1 MALAR
6 HRPVRAGRSWPA
18 WGWSSQRGLPLGID
32 FSGGTIVVFKFQ
44 NAVGEDAVRK
54 AIAGVPGE
62 KVVQQYGK
70 PEEHSVLVRLPQ
82 PPGVEE
88 GFSLEKDAKALND
101 AVKAANLG
109 PFQEISR
116 EVVGPAIGKDLQRK
130 GLWATLFSIL
140 GITAYIALRF
150 RLTFA
155 IGAIAATFHDILVTL
170 AFLVFF
176 GYDLSLNVIAALL
189 TITGYSVNDTIV
201 IFDRVRE
208 NMHTMRR
215 DDLEKVVNHSVNQT
229 LGRTLIT
236 AGTTFLSVLAL
247 YLFGG
252 EVLEGFAFT
261 MLVGIV
267 SGTYSTIFIAAA
279 VAILM
284 SKRAA
289 GHPGRRGGDRR
300 AGGRH
305 GPSGERRQED
315 GDAVDAQGQR
325 PLVPGPPIL
334 SIQAGGRAGHMS
346 ILIAALLG
354 AVQGITEFLP
364 ISSSAHLLLGRAAFG
379 WGEEP
384 FGLVFDVATHLG
396 TLVATIIYFRDD
408 LMAMALAL
416 PRLFTDAPEARLM
429 RLVAIGTIP
438 VVIVGLL
445 FADWIEAHARLPV
458 GDHRHAVRGRHRPAR
473 SSSVSARAPAASTT

>member
-1 MALAR
+1 MQIFSNTHYDFIKWRWHAIALSAL
-6 HRPVRAGRSWPA
+6 VILAGA
-18 WGWSSQRGLPLGID
+18 VMIVQRGLPLGID

-44 NAVGEDAVRK
+44 KAVGEDAVRR

-62 KVVQQYGK
+62 KAVQQYGK
-70 PEEHSVLVRLPQ
+70 PEDHSVLVRLPQ

-88 GFSLEKDAKALND
+88 GFNLEKDAKALND

-155 IGAIAATFHDILVTL
+155 LGAIAATFHDILVTL

-176 GYDLSLNVIAALL
+176 GYDMSLNVIAALL

-215 DDLEKVVNHSVNQT
+215 DDLEKVVNESVNQT

-284 SKRAA
+284 TT
-289 GHPGRRGGDRR
+289 R
-300 AGGRH
+300 AGGT
-305 GPSGERRQED
+305 PSGAA
-315 GDAVDAQGQR
+315 AVAAQA
-325 PLVPGPPIL
+325 
-334 SIQAGGRAGHMS
+334 AGTS
-346 ILIAALLG
+346 
-354 AVQGITEFLP
+354 
-364 ISSSAHLLLGRAAFG
+364 
-379 WGEEP
+379 
-384 FGLVFDVATHLG
+384 
-396 TLVATIIYFRDD
+396 
-408 LMAMALAL
+408 
-416 PRLFTDAPEARLM
+416 
-429 RLVAIGTIP
+429 
-438 VVIVGLL
+438 
-445 FADWIEAHARLPV
+445 
-458 GDHRHAVRGRHRPAR
+458 RPASGGKKTSTR
-473 SSSVSARAPAASTT
+473 TTRKVNAR

>member
-1 MALAR
+1 M
-6 HRPVRAGRSWPA
+6 
-18 WGWSSQRGLPLGID
+18 
-32 FSGGTIVVFKFQ
+32 
-44 NAVGEDAVRK
+44 
-54 AIAGVPGE
+54 PGE

-109 PFQEISR
+109 PFKEISR

-215 DDLEKVVNHSVNQT
+215 DDLEKVVNQSVNQT

-289 GHPGRRGGDRR
+289 GTPAGAAAIAR

-305 GPSGERRQED
+305 GRR
-315 GDAVDAQGQR
+315 
-325 PLVPGPPIL
+325 
-334 SIQAGGRAGHMS
+334 GGGKKTATRRRARS
-346 ILIAALLG
+346 TPASPR
-354 AVQGITEFLP
+354 T
-364 ISSSAHLLLGRAAFG
+364 
-379 WGEEP
+379 
-384 FGLVFDVATHLG
+384 
-396 TLVATIIYFRDD
+396 
-408 LMAMALAL
+408 
-416 PRLFTDAPEARLM
+416 PRLSPSKR
-429 RLVAIGTIP
+429 
-438 VVIVGLL
+438 
-445 FADWIEAHARLPV
+445 
-458 GDHRHAVRGRHRPAR
+458 GDEPATCR
-473 SSSVSARAPAASTT
+473 SSSPRSWGPSRASPSSCRSRARRTCCSDAPCSAGARSRSASSSTSPPTSAPSSPPSSISATTCWPWRWRCRGCSRTRRKRG

>member
-1 MALAR
+1 MRIFDKPNFNFIKWRWHAIAFSALIII
-6 HRPVRAGRSWPA
+6 AGLVSIA
-18 WGWSSQRGLPLGID
+18 TKGLPLGID

-44 NAVGEDAVRK
+44 NAVGEEAVRK
-54 AIAGVPGE
+54 AISGVPGE
-62 KVVQQYGK
+62 KAVQQFGK
-70 PEEHSVLVRLPQ
+70 PEEHSILVRLPQ
-82 PPGVEE
+82 PVGVEE

-109 PFQEISR
+109 AFQEISR

-130 GLWATLFSIL
+130 GLWATLLSIV

-155 IGAIAATFHDILVTL
+155 LGAIAATFHDILVTL

-215 DDLEKVVNHSVNQT
+215 DDLEKVVNESVNQT

-252 EVLEGFAFT
+252 EVLKGFAFT
-261 MLVGIV
+261 MLVGII

-284 SKRAA
+284 SRRAA
-289 GHPGRRGGDRR
+289 GLPAGAAAVASQAAGSSQAAGTTARPVSGGKKSATR
-300 AGGRH
+300 
-305 GPSGERRQED
+305 S
-315 GDAVDAQGQR
+315 QR
-325 PLVPGPPIL
+325 K
-334 SIQAGGRAGHMS
+334 AN
-346 ILIAALLG
+346 
-354 AVQGITEFLP
+354 
-364 ISSSAHLLLGRAAFG
+364 
-379 WGEEP
+379 
-384 FGLVFDVATHLG
+384 
-396 TLVATIIYFRDD
+396 
-408 LMAMALAL
+408 
-416 PRLFTDAPEARLM
+416 
-429 RLVAIGTIP
+429 
-438 VVIVGLL
+438 
-445 FADWIEAHARLPV
+445 
-458 GDHRHAVRGRHRPAR
+458 VR
-473 SSSVSARAPAASTT
+473 